1 MEREHFS
8 EEEAKEVQNAGGKK
22 LLVSQRS
29 LFLSQRFR
37 VFFLSVK
44 EHKDLT
50 NNQN

>member
-29 LFLSQRFR
+29 LFLSQRFW
-37 VFFLSVK
+37 VFFFVG
-44 EHKDLT
+44 EGAQRF
-50 NNQN
+50 N